1 LFSSLKANLEFIR
14 ANDPAAN
21 SELEILI
28 CYPGLHAISFHKISH
43 WFYKKKIFLFAR
55 LISSF
60 ARFLTGIE
68 IHPGAQIAQKVF
80 IDHGCGVV
88 IGETAEIEEEVII
101 YQGVTLGGTSTKK
114 EKRHPTIKKGAVVG
128 AHAQVLGNIVIGENS
143 RIGSGSV
150 VIHDVEANTTV
161 VGIPARAT
169 SKASIAK
176 LDHQDIPDLLL
187 TYIKK
192 LESELE
198 ELKRKS

>member
-1 LFSSLKANLEFIR
+1 MFSSLKANLEFIR

-68 IHPGAQIAQKVF
+68 IHPGARIAQKVF

-143 RIGSGSV
+143 LIGSGSV

>member
-1 LFSSLKANLEFIR
+1 MFSSLKANLEFIR